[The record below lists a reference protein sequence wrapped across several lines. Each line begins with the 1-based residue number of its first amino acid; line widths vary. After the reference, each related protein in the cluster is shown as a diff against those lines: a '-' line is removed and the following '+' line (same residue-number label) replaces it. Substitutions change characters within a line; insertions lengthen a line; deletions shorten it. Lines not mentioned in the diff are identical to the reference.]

1 MRCENNRPSGPI
13 VAPVCLDG
21 KASRLLR
28 ITYHEG
34 AIGGSDT
41 LRLCEICCKLIAK
54 DARRH
59 GYKTRSVKL

>member
-1 MRCENNRPSGPI
+1 
-13 VAPVCLDG
+13 LDG
-21 KASRLLR
+21 KASRLLQ
-28 ITYHEG
+28 ITYHDG